1 MGPCVCS
8 CNYIQKKDTK
18 IVEASLNEHSNK
30 IQKFSHRQKEESNDT
45 QSLNNS
51 LCIKVKKT
59 KPILSHLKNKNK
71 SKMNVLNNKE
81 LL

>member
-8 CNYIQKKDTK
+8 CQYIQKKDTK
-18 IVEASLNEHSNK
+18 ILDASIKEHCNK
-30 IQKFSHRQKEESNDT
+30 IQKFSHRGKEESNET

-51 LCIKVKKT
+51 LCIKKRAKNI
-59 KPILSHLKNKNK
+59 KPILSHLRKKKYSKN
-71 SKMNVLNNKE
+71 NNKE